1 MDLNSTLLQDFLNK
15 LNNHT
20 TPKWGI
26 MNSSQMLYH
35 CNTFINVSLGKRK
48 INLIIRTISRPF
60 FRFIFLKYLN
70 SINFDINKF
79 AQNSPTLTI
88 FKSFPITIDFDFE
101 KNKLIENLKKIEEI
115 NTEKIHHQM
124 YGTIPTS
131 TLKKLV
137 SFHTSYHLNQF
148 NLL

>member
-1 MDLNSTLLQDFLNK
+1 MYLDSNNIEKYLKRLDKNSF
-15 LNNHT
+15 
-20 TPKWGI
+20 PKWGTL
-26 MNSSQMLYH
+26 NPSQMLYH